1 MVLLR
6 PGHLHQNSTIR
17 GRPWDVVC
25 RLGPVWIN
33 HKKAKIN
40 PENTDDKYFQ
50 YAATVA
56 LIYKKVSGTQT
67 EFQTLNNLQINKI
80 GME

>member
-56 LIYKKVSGTQT
+56 LIYKISKWNPDRVSNIKQFT
-67 EFQTLNNLQINKI
+67 NK
-80 GME
+80 

>member
-25 RLGPVWIN
+25 RVGPVWIN
-33 HKKAKIN
+33 HKKAKIH

-56 LIYKKVSGTQT
+56 LIYKKSKWNPDRVSNIKQFT
-67 EFQTLNNLQINKI
+67 NK
-80 GME
+80 

>member
-6 PGHLHQNSTIR
+6 AGHLGQISTIR
-17 GRPWDVVC
+17 GRPRDVVC
-25 RLGPVWIN
+25 RLGHDWIK

-50 YAATVA
+50 YVATVA
-56 LIYKKVSGTQT
+56 LIYKKTKWKPDRVSNIK
-67 EFQTLNNLQINKI
+67 EFTNK
-80 GME
+80 